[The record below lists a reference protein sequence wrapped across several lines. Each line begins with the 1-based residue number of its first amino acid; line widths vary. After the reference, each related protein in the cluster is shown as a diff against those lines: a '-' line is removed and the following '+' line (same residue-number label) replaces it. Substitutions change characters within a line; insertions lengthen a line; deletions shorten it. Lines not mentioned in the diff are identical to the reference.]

1 MRKHRRI
8 ILGLVALGRI
18 TPAEAERLLVAGNT
32 GREGLWVLWI
42 IVALLMFSLLTQ
54 LDPRHV
60 LPQLAHVAHAL
71 LPVLTQHHALALRL
85 MGGM

>member
-18 TPAEAERLLVAGNT
+18 TPVEAERLLVAGNT
-32 GREGLWVLWI
+32 GREGLWIV
-42 IVALLMFSLLTQ
+42 VALLMFTMLTE

-71 LPVLTQHHALALRL
+71 LRALTQHHSLALQL
-85 MGGM
+85 MGGMG

>member
-8 ILGLVALGRI
+8 ILGLMALGRI
-18 TPAEAERLLVAGNT
+18 TPAEAERLLAAGNT
-32 GREGLWVLWI
+32 GREGLW
-42 IVALLMFSLLTQ
+42 IVIALLIFTMLTE

-71 LPVLTQHHALALRL
+71 LPALTQHHALALHL
-85 MGGM
+85 MGGIR